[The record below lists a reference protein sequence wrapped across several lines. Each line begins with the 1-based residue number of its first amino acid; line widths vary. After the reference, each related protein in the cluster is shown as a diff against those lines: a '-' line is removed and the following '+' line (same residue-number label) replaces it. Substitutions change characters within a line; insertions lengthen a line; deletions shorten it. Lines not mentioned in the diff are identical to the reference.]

1 MNAAQSSL
9 DEGKLV
15 IAYSDKNGSTVGL
28 EFSSVASS
36 QATLLMKAC
45 SVAASDKEK
54 RIVTS
59 VVMDDTEI
67 IQTTS
72 DDGGDD
78 MDKRLAVLEAEVAH
92 IKSSMAGIKEDTQ
105 KISSDSTDAKRDTAV
120 LLQKSLDF
128 DASLSKK
135 PSVDYFEAKFS
146 ALETKIADVKVWML
160 GVLLASLAM
169 PTIFFLINLYLKK
182 GQ

>member
-1 MNAAQSSL
+1 MDAAQSSL
-9 DEGKLV
+9 HEGKLL
-15 IAYSDKNGSTVGL
+15 IAYSDKNGSTVGI
-28 EFSSVASS
+28 EFSAVASS
-36 QATLLMKAC
+36 QATLLMGAC
-45 SVAASDKEK
+45 SVAASGKEK

-59 VVMDDTEI
+59 AALDDTEI

-92 IKSSMAGIKEDTQ
+92 IKSSMAEIKEDTR
-105 KISSDSTDAKRDTAV
+105 KISSDSAEAKRDTAL

-146 ALETKIADVKVWML
+146 GLETKIADVKVWML
-160 GVLLASLAM
+160 GVLLVSFAM

-182 GQ
+182 A

>member
-67 IQTTS
+67 IQTT

-92 IKSSMAGIKEDTQ
+92 IKSSMAGIKEDTR